1 VIAKITRGA
10 RSGDIAAYLHGPG
23 KANEHRYDRES
34 GGAVIGGNLGREGDR
49 DGKRWAQDLRAAA
62 STREDIKNP
71 IWHTSLRSAPGDRK
85 LSDAE
90 WADAGQQMA
99 EKMGYSE
106 HPWVMV
112 RHGDD
117 HVHIVTSRVSETGD
131 VWHARQDYR
140 QAQRAA
146 TDIEKEYGLTQA
158 PRVRENPTQRRTP
171 KSEVNA
177 SQQQAATNRGR
188 TTPAVETVQPQP
200 APSVN
205 RRTEA
210 PEQRPTQA
218 RDEQQDRQQ
227 QSSPMQPVKRPARDS
242 PPPERAPEPSERP
255 ESAPRGPSQ
264 EVPAAREVSPAGEPA
279 VSARDRVRQANQT
292 STGTSTPQRDSSSLA
307 DQKAAP
313 TSGQSSDKEPMD
325 GSRLSAAERV
335 ARARQ
340 AAEER
345 RQQDTDRER

>member
-1 VIAKITRGA
+1 MIAKITRGA

-62 STREDIKNP
+62 SMREDIKNP
-71 IWHTSLRSAPGDRK
+71 IWHTSLRSAPGDRR

-99 EKMGYSE
+99 EKMGYAE

-146 TDIEKEYGLTQA
+146 TDIEKEYGLSQA
-158 PRVRENPTQRRTP
+158 PRIRENPAQRRTL
-171 KSEVNA
+171 KSEVTA
-177 SQQQAATNRGR
+177 AQQQAATDRAR
-188 TTPAVETVQPQP
+188 TSQTAETVQPQP
-200 APSVN
+200 APSET
-205 RRTEA
+205 RRAEV
-210 PEQRPTQA
+210 PEQRPTPV
-218 RDEQQDRQQ
+218 RDERGDRQQ
-227 QSSPMQPVKRPARDS
+227 QDVSTQPVQQPARVTA
-242 PPPERAPEPSERP
+242 PPERDLEQQERLDRTP
-255 ESAPRGPSQ
+255 PGQ
-264 EVPAAREVSPAGEPA
+264 EVPPDREASPAVEPT
-279 VSARDRVRQANQT
+279 VSARDRVRQANET
-292 STGTSTPQRDSSSLA
+292 STGTPAPQRDSPPA
-307 DQKAAP
+307 DQKPSP
-313 TSGQSSDKEPMD
+313 TSPP
-325 GSRLSAAERV
+325 GSEKQASNGGRLTAAERV